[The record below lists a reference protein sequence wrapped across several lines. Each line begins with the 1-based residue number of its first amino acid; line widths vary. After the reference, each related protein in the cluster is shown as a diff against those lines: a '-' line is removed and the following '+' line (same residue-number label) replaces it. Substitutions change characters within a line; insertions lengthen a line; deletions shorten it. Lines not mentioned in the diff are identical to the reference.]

1 MTGASSDAPE
11 GEVSMASRKSFEERI
26 KEKEDKAQDL
36 INQAKKYQAQS
47 KALQKQQKE
56 EERRK
61 RTKQLIDIGGVV
73 ASVLGREFEEGD
85 NIRLMNFLKMQE
97 RNGSY
102 FSKAMNRERTE
113 NAEKSEEQAG

>member
-1 MTGASSDAPE
+1 
-11 GEVSMASRKSFEERI
+11 MASRRSFEERI

-85 NIRLMNFLKMQE
+85 IIRLMNFLKMQE

>member
-1 MTGASSDAPE
+1 
-11 GEVSMASRKSFEERI
+11 MASKRSLEERI
-26 KEKEDKAQDL
+26 KEKDEKAQEL
-36 INQAKKYQAQS
+36 LNQAKKYQEQA
-47 KALQKQQKE
+47 KALERKMKE

-61 RTKQLIDIGGVV
+61 RTKQLIEIGGVV

-97 RNGSY
+97 RNGKF

-113 NAEKSEEQAG
+113 SIGDGVEQE